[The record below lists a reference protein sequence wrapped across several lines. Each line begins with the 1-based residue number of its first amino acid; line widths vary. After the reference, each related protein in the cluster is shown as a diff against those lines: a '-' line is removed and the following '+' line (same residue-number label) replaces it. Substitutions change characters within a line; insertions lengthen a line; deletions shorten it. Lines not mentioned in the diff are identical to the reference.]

1 MDPDA
6 VQDALRR
13 RVPEAVVEAV
23 PHPRAGMELV
33 ACGPAAVPLER
44 ACREWNAAAPG
55 PQRIRAVMETPI
67 PLTVMG
73 KLDRRQLRALL
84 EEYPEKLREV

>member
-1 MDPDA
+1 MDKSHVSFLQ
-6 VQDALRR
+6 VQAGEVRR
-13 RVPEAVVEAV
+13 PGLLAGQ
-23 PHPRAGMELV
+23 RAGAL
-33 ACGPAAVPLER
+33 
-44 ACREWNAAAPG
+44 
-55 PQRIRAVMETPI
+55 QRIRAVMETPI

>member
-1 MDPDA
+1 
-6 VQDALRR
+6 
-13 RVPEAVVEAV
+13 
-23 PHPRAGMELV
+23 
-33 ACGPAAVPLER
+33 
-44 ACREWNAAAPG
+44 AAAPG